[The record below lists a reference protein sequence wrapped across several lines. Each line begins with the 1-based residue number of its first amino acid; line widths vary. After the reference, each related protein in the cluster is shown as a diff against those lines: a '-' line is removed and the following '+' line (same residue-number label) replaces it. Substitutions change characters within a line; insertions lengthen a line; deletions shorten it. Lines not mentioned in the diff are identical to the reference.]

1 MGMTE
6 EGFDGHLGR
15 AQRNGRLHQK
25 ATLRHA
31 QGAAHQLDARFG
43 MDNVGESGRGEAI
56 TPIIE
61 VDGRRGRRIAH
72 SGWDSQL
79 LKCPNECWRQRKVD
93 LSGIEAGSI
102 GRIGRGRQVRHQRK
116 GQIVSVQHR
125 LATRGT
131 AKKGNSQLLGCLH
144 QPLRQ
149 SLVDSEGNSR

>member
-43 MDNVGESGRGEAI
+43 MDNVGEGGRGEAI

-72 SGWDSQL
+72 SGWDSNRFGCRCVSHFAQL
-79 LKCPNECWRQRKVD
+79 LPNHCP
-93 LSGIEAGSI
+93 IFPI
-102 GRIGRGRQVRHQRK
+102 
-116 GQIVSVQHR
+116 
-125 LATRGT
+125 LA
-131 AKKGNSQLLGCLH
+131 L
-144 QPLRQ
+144 
-149 SLVDSEGNSR
+149 